1 VSAEDAA
8 NDTIAPRLTAVGAD
22 LTCVHILDSVK
33 DASGGERNFSLQT
46 DLKNLEAKIEELGD
60 VVMVIIDPVTAYMG
74 DKIDS
79 NQTTAIRAVL
89 GPVAKLAERTDVCF
103 LVITHPTKA
112 AQANAINMLTG
123 SLAYAAAPR
132 CVFLAMTDPNN
143 KDRSLLLTVKINIG
157 QPAAGLGYRSIPPIT
172 LDDGIETVCVEWDA
186 EDVTMTANEALA
198 EERNA
203 GRRSQK
209 LTVAESFLRS
219 ELAFDVRRS
228 WSDLVAKATESK
240 THSGERASISE
251 RSQSGRGFRGSRS
264 GICHQTD

>member
-112 AQANAINMLTG
+112 AQANGNYRLPLLVEAVTRPLDF
-123 SLAYAAAPR
+123 SHCVSRLAALRLRFEVCAG
-132 CVFLAMTDPNN
+132 
-143 KDRSLLLTVKINIG
+143 DRG
-157 QPAAGLGYRSIPPIT
+157 G
-172 LDDGIETVCVEWDA
+172 DDA
-186 EDVTMTANEALA
+186 ELRFCPLPLWRIFLHVL
-198 EERNA
+198 
-203 GRRSQK
+203 RR
-209 LTVAESFLRS
+209 
-219 ELAFDVRRS
+219 
-228 WSDLVAKATESK
+228 
-240 THSGERASISE
+240 
-251 RSQSGRGFRGSRS
+251 
-264 GICHQTD
+264 QTPLG